1 MQGADLIAAAMRLR
15 AVRVAGKL
23 AWTGHSLLPA
33 SDTVRV
39 ASARQMA
46 GLYADNGHHADAA
59 EVLEAAAERAQGP
72 AKRELDAARVQAQ
85 LDAGGTPGDLDD
97 VLSATLRDADAA
109 FARSDMPATVDR
121 LTDALA
127 IAFHPTRHL
136 LTDPSPLLT
145 SPEPFL
151 APLQRSEAVKA
162 LTAPRRDVPTR
173 TRPEEASRVL
183 VLTLDGAEIVQPLV
197 AHYQNPE
204 YAESGREVRYR
215 ELSAIPGL
223 VAGTDLRSLIAARL
237 RYSASGIRVPVPP
250 ALAADLRWADAI
262 FVEWGHRALVW
273 ASLLDTQVP
282 IVGRVRKYEA
292 MTPMPLLTAWEEVG
306 RTIFVA
312 DTIRE
317 VVRAT
322 APTVSATTSVVIP
335 ERVDLPELGRA
346 KRPEAART
354 IGLIG
359 WNKVS
364 KDPQW
369 AFDVVEKLRESD
381 PTWRLL
387 LVGETAPANT
397 GADGYYEEL
406 TRRILKFK
414 DAVEVTGFTED
425 LSETLTRVGVI
436 LSSSR
441 LEGQHD
447 SLVQGVA
454 SGALP
459 VVRDWPDLVRWG
471 GAGSVY
477 PKEWVVAGVDEAVA
491 RIDAA
496 RPTPSVSPDAKAA
509 RAWVAKHYD
518 PEKLQAT
525 FDAVLFGSDK
535 NRRLR
540 RAQG

>member
-1 MQGADLIAAAMRLR
+1 MQGADVLAAAMRLR
-15 AVRVAGKL
+15 AVRAAGKF
-23 AWTGHSLLPA
+23 AWAGHSLLPA
-33 SDTVRV
+33 ADSVRV
-39 ASARQMA
+39 SSARHVA
-46 GLYADNGHHADAA
+46 ALYADNGHHEDAA
-59 EVLEAAAERAQGP
+59 QVLRAAAQRAQGP
-72 AKRELDAARVQAQ
+72 AKRELNAGRVQAQ
-85 LDAGGTPGDLDD
+85 LDAGTTPGDLDD

-109 FARSDMPATVDR
+109 LARSDMPATASR

-145 SPEPFL
+145 SPDSFL
-151 APLQRSEAVKA
+151 APLHRSAALKA
-162 LTAPRRDVPTR
+162 LTEPRRDVAA
-173 TRPEEASRVL
+173 RPRAEESSRVL
-183 VLTLDGAEIVQPLV
+183 VLTLDNSEMVQPLI

-204 YAESGREVRYR
+204 YADSGREVRFR
-215 ELSAIPGL
+215 ELASVPGL
-223 VAGTDLRSLIAARL
+223 AAQTDLRSLIAAKL
-237 RYSASGIRVPVPP
+237 RYSLSGMRIPLPP
-250 ALAADLRWADAI
+250 ALAADFEWAEAI

-273 ASLLDTQVP
+273 ASLLDTDVP
-282 IVGRVRKYEA
+282 IIGRVRKYEA

-312 DTIRE
+312 ETIRD
-317 VVRAT
+317 VVAAT
-322 APTVSATTSVVIP
+322 APAARATRSVVIP
-335 ERVDLPELGRA
+335 ERVDLPELQRT

-354 IGLIG
+354 IGLVG

-369 AFDVVEKLRESD
+369 AFDVVEKLRETD

-397 GADGYYEEL
+397 GADGYYEDL

-425 LSETLTRVGVI
+425 LSTTLTRVGVI

-471 GAGSVY
+471 GAGAVY
-477 PKEWVVAGVDEAVA
+477 PKEWVVATAADAAA
-491 RIDAA
+491 RIEAA
-496 RPTPSVSPDAKAA
+496 GPAPSVSPEAKAA
-509 RAWVAKHYD
+509 QSWVAKHYD
-518 PEKLQAT
+518 PDKLQQT
-525 FDAVLFGSDK
+525 FDAVVFGADR

-540 RAQG
+540 RAT